1 MPRRRRPPRP
11 GALADLS
18 PLRILTQIA
27 ILQACYY
34 AVALVLI
41 FFTTFVAGQH
51 PNAGLL
57 LDWHNV
63 RGDVTTGWTLALCW
77 GLDALMMYVDAS
89 ETENKPCRTDRLL
102 TMPPQGHPHSP
113 PNRPLQTRPGL
124 RYHDPHPSPPDYLP
138 LHPRHPLER
147 LLVVRA
153 SLFRCPH
160 DWLGNVGLP
169 VARAETDGLWWE
181 QSRRRRK
188 GYGTGDITGSAA

>member
-41 FFTTFVAGQH
+41 VFTTFVAGQH

-77 GLDALMMYVDAS
+77 GLDALMMYVNMS
-89 ETENKPCRTDRLL
+89 ETENKSCRADR
-102 TMPPQGHPHSP
+102 
-113 PNRPLQTRPGL
+113 
-124 RYHDPHPSPPDYLP
+124 
-138 LHPRHPLER
+138 
-147 LLVVRA
+147 
-153 SLFRCPH
+153 
-160 DWLGNVGLP
+160 
-169 VARAETDGLWWE
+169 
-181 QSRRRRK
+181 
-188 GYGTGDITGSAA
+188 